1 MKGVFLVLL
10 PLMLLFT
17 GICEAQM
24 PDPGHIITTGD
35 GGRTGSSD
43 PGQTDPGYDYPP
55 PGVEQAPSSP
65 GTSPRDG
72 AGTGSGDPSYFY
84 PDSTPPPTSEPSI
97 PEPATTSLF
106 LFGITAALALRRRS

>member
-1 MKGVFLVLL
+1 MRTKGVLYASLA
-10 PLMLLFT
+10 LMLFFAR
-17 GICEAQM
+17 ICEAQWYS
-24 PDPGHIITTGD
+24 
-35 GGRTGSSD
+35 TGSSN

-55 PGVEQAPSSP
+55 PGVGQAPSSP

-97 PEPATTSLF
+97 PEPTTSVLF
-106 LFGITAALALRRRS
+106 IFSLTAALAFRRRS